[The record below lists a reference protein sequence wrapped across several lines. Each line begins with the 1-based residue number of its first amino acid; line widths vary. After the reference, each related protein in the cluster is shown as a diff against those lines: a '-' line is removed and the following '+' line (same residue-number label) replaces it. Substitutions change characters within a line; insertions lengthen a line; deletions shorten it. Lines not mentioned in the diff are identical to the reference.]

1 MYPLDNIYKA
11 ETKAFKRKFAVA
23 IGLNVHL
30 RQYGDEA
37 NSRMRV
43 IAGLLIR
50 YMSRLWTEYQLLL
63 ERGGK
68 AYSEFGL
75 QPLVLNLAFTLHLS
89 FQHPVSTLA
98 SSLQLQLQS

>member
-1 MYPLDNIYKA
+1 MYSLDNIYKA
-11 ETKAFKRKFAVA
+11 EIKAFKRKFAIA

-30 RQYGDEA
+30 HQYGDET
-37 NSRMRV
+37 NNRMQV
-43 IAGLLIR
+43 TACLLIR
-50 YMSRLWTEYQLLL
+50 YMSRLWTKYQLLL
-63 ERGGK
+63 ESVGK
-68 AYSEFGL
+68 AYSESGL